1 MICNY
6 APRVAVHGDRYG
18 SARPLPPKWVVIHT
32 SEGGEGGRSADALA
46 GFLTA
51 PGDRITSTGRYGSSY
66 HAIADVAMRIIPA
79 VHDGF
84 VAFSAPGA
92 NTEGLHVC
100 IPGRAG
106 QTREQWLD
114 DASRSMIRTV
124 AGYVLDMRT
133 LYGIPP
139 LRLTVAE
146 LRAGTRGYTD
156 HAGIRDAFGRTT
168 HYDVGPNFPWD
179 VLAADVRELS
189 RTTPIKPPN
198 PQPKDDTVLV
208 NYVKHPNH
216 EAVYCQWSNG
226 TKTWVRD
233 LDEMAVLLFVDP
245 RPVETMP
252 NDAWMRATGVIVGP
266 LPAGVDGWGVP
277 SLGYSLARRS

>member
-1 MICNY
+1 MICHY
-6 APRVAVHGDRYG
+6 SPRVAVHADRYG
-18 SARPLPPKWVVIHT
+18 SARPLPPAWVVIHT
-32 SEGGEGGRSADALA
+32 SEGGEGGRSADNLA
-46 GFLTA
+46 GYLTA
-51 PGDRITSTGRYGSSY
+51 PGDRATSTGGRYGSSY

-84 VAFSAPGA
+84 VSYSAPGA

-114 DASRSMIRTV
+114 DVSRSMIRTV
-124 AGYVLDMRT
+124 AGYLVDMHS

-189 RTTPIKPPN
+189 RPVQPN
-198 PQPKDDTVLV
+198 PQPPKDNDDMQTAIAAT
-208 NYVKHPNH
+208 YTPTP
-216 EAVYCQWSNG
+216 AVTRGN
-226 TKTWVRD
+226 KTF
-233 LDEMAVLLFVDP
+233 VLLPTGDVRHGTGPD
-245 RPVETMP
+245 V
-252 NDAWMRATGVIVGP
+252 AYARAV
-266 LPAGVDGWGVP
+266 GVP
-277 SLGYSLARRS
+277 DLPILGDEHYAQCEALDDVWRAGGGSA